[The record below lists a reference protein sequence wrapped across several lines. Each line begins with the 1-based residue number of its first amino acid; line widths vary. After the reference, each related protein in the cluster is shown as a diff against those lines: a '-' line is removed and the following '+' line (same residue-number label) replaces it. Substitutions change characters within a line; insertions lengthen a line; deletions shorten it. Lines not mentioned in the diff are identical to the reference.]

1 LTERRDEREG
11 NDSGARAI
19 TATIDRHP
27 SLYRKTGLSSI
38 EASRRRSER
47 WRSREIAP
55 GTRIALWNIFDSK
68 QDSKRGD
75 ARNDFRDDVAS
86 SAASSAMIK
95 APAVMTF
102 QSILFKFR
110 IAPQRRGM
118 LDRQNRG
125 AGKVQCDPKRKSA
138 SYADRG
144 GLGRGDGPLFS
155 RLLTVARLSS
165 PLGWTLAA
173 LAGAKKRDS
182 FALFI
187 QLASEIHA
195 GFVSRP
201 RYAVRAGA
209 GVFPPPPPS
218 FLRGSL
224 ARTRGSNFHTGE
236 RNSMGIEMECV

>member
-1 LTERRDEREG
+1 
-11 NDSGARAI
+11 
-19 TATIDRHP
+19 
-27 SLYRKTGLSSI
+27 
-38 EASRRRSER
+38 
-47 WRSREIAP
+47 
-55 GTRIALWNIFDSK
+55 
-68 QDSKRGD
+68 
-75 ARNDFRDDVAS
+75 
-86 SAASSAMIK
+86 
-95 APAVMTF
+95 
-102 QSILFKFR
+102 
-110 IAPQRRGM
+110 M

-209 GVFPPPPPS
+209 GVFPPPPPLLFS
-218 FLRGSL
+218 EDRWRGREVRIFIRAS
-224 ARTRGSNFHTGE
+224 
-236 RNSMGIEMECV
+236 GIPWELKWNAFN